1 VIGEAVP
8 CTSSQASCD
17 WQVANWGG
25 GWIYAPDYLPTGESL
40 FATGAGSNS
49 GSYSDP
55 KMDQLIAASQRDNGK
70 QPLYRYEDYTAK
82 QLPVIFQ
89 ANTYAI
95 EAVKTDVGGVNFN
108 PLGTLLPEYWYRTQ

>member
-1 VIGEAVP
+1 
-8 CTSSQASCD
+8 
-17 WQVANWGG
+17 VANWGG

-55 KMDQLIAASQRDNGK
+55 KMDQLITASQKQNGT
-70 QPLYRYEDYTAK
+70 QPLYTYEDYAAQ

-89 ANTYAI
+89 ANTYAVDAI
-95 EAVKTDVGGVNFN
+95 SRKVGGVVVN
-108 PLGTLLPEYWYRTQ
+108 PLGTLLPEYWYRTK